1 MSAAPTWYRGWAPVA
16 LTVVVLD
23 QLTKWWAINTLD
35 TRDIDIVWTL
45 RFHLSFNSGM
55 AFSQGE
61 GLGPVIGV
69 VALAVIVGLVL
80 TMRRADS
87 RLMNVAVG
95 LIVGGAIG
103 NVIDRLF
110 RSPGWLRGSVV
121 DFIDFQW
128 FPIFNVADMGIT
140 IGGFLLVGASWWK
153 GRRDVAATSDD
164 PAAVPEVPSREI
176 RPADTGPADDA

>member
-1 MSAAPTWYRGWAPVA
+1 MNGLPSSLRGWAPIA
-16 LTVVVLD
+16 LAVIVLD
-23 QLTKWWAINTLD
+23 QLTKWWAVNTLD

-55 AFSQGE
+55 AFSQGQ

-69 VALAVIVGLVL
+69 IALVVIVGLVL
-80 TMRRADS
+80 SLKREQSRVAD
-87 RLMNVAVG
+87 VAVG

-103 NVIDRLF
+103 NVLDRLF
-110 RSPGWLRGSVV
+110 REPGWFRGSVV

-140 IGGFLLVGASWWK
+140 IGGLLLVGVSWWSS
-153 GRRDVAATSDD
+153 RQVEH
-164 PAAVPEVPSREI
+164 PAAVSPDQP
-176 RPADTGPADDA
+176 